1 MFPDSLTFS
10 VDAAYASQA
19 FCGVPSILDECYNR
33 TIFCWLFHFTLNLP
47 WQQANSPKQKSMI
60 FTLKGDPVP
69 SWSIG
74 QKIRLHFIH
83 TPQLWNCSVPSG
95 EAGEKQTKWQERKC
109 ECVCVKYTFADAVG
123 SRLKSLSLP
132 FTYTLA
138 HPIPPHLSLP
148 PLLLLS
154 LSFLHS
160 MTLLRFPVKCNP
172 EKWICYNRW
181 SGKWICIPKTQKP
194 PNC

>member
-109 ECVCVKYTFADAVG
+109 ECVREVHICWR
-123 SRLKSLSLP
+123 SRKPSEISVITIYIYIGTSHSSASLSP
-132 FTYTLA
+132 SSSVA
-138 HPIPPHLSLP
+138 LSIVP
-148 PLLLLS
+148 PLHDS
-154 LSFLHS
+154 VTFSCK
-160 MTLLRFPVKCNP
+160 M
-172 EKWICYNRW
+172 
-181 SGKWICIPKTQKP
+181 
-194 PNC
+194 